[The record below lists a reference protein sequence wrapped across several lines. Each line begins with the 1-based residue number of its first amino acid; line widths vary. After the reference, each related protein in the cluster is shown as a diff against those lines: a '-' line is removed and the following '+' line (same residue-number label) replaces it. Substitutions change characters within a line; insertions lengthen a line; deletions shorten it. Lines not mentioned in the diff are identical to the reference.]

1 MSNLPPGTM
10 PSILAPIEY
19 APRLFTVADLALLP
33 SDLPSGPVCYE
44 LHHGRLMTM
53 PPPGDIHGAVENKF
67 AGAFLYQGEYR
78 GLGKA
83 RCGEVSII
91 LARNPDHVFG
101 ADAVFIANASL
112 PVRRSPEGYL
122 ETMPEL
128 VVEVRSKND
137 TGLALER
144 KAADYLAAGVRVVWV
159 ADPLGR
165 TVTEYRKDTPAKVY
179 GEADT
184 LTIEDVIPGFLL
196 PVQQAL
202 QE

>member
-1 MSNLPPGTM
+1 MNDATASGGTPG
-10 PSILAPIEY
+10 PEFV
-19 APRLFTVADLALLP
+19 PRLFSAADLAVLP
-33 SDLPSGPVCYE
+33 SDLPSGPVLYE
-44 LHHGRLMTM
+44 LHHGRLITM
-53 PPPGDIHGAVENKF
+53 PPPGDIHGAVEGNLAAALKV
-67 AGAFLYQGEYR
+67 QGEWR
-78 GLGKA
+78 GHGKA
-83 RCGEVSII
+83 RSGDVGIVLS
-91 LARNPDHVFG
+91 RNPDHVFG

-137 TGLALER
+137 TGAALER

-165 TVTEYRKDTPAKVY
+165 TVTEHRKDTPPRVY